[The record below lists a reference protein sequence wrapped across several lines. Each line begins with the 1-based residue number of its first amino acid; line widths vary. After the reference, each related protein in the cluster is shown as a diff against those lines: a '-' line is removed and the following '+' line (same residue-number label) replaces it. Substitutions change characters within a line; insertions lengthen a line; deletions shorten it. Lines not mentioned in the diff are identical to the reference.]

1 MSVQRQIGFWFLAT
15 GFLLLFLYVF
25 HSILLPFV
33 AGMAIAY
40 LLDPVADRLERLGM
54 SRLWATVTILVMSLF
69 AFLAVLLLLL
79 PILGQQINGLLGELP
94 RLVQFLQGKFD
105 ALAKTSFGQAMSLGQ
120 AQLEGNVGELV
131 KQGANWFGKLLQ
143 SVWSGGQALLSIVS
157 LLVITPV
164 VAFYLLWDWDGMIAR
179 MDSWLPR
186 DHAPTIR
193 RLATEMDEGVSGFV
207 RGQVTVSGILG
218 SFYAISL
225 ALVGLN
231 FGILIG
237 LTVGIISFIP
247 YVGSLVGLLLAGGVA
262 IAQFWPD
269 SPGLILAVLAIFA
282 VGQFFEGNIL
292 QPKLIGE
299 SVGLHP
305 VWLMFA
311 LFAFGL
317 LFGFVG
323 LLIAVPAAASVGV
336 LARFALQQYLVS
348 NVYQG
353 TGLGIE
359 PVVDPEAATGTS
371 RNDDESDGG

>member
-1 MSVQRQIGFWFLAT
+1 
-15 GFLLLFLYVF
+15 
-25 HSILLPFV
+25 
-33 AGMAIAY
+33 
-40 LLDPVADRLERLGM
+40 
-54 SRLWATVTILVMSLF
+54 
-69 AFLAVLLLLL
+69 
-79 PILGQQINGLLGELP
+79 
-94 RLVQFLQGKFD
+94 
-105 ALAKTSFGQAMSLGQ
+105 
-120 AQLEGNVGELV
+120 
-131 KQGANWFGKLLQ
+131 
-143 SVWSGGQALLSIVS
+143 
-157 LLVITPV
+157 
-164 VAFYLLWDWDGMIAR
+164 
-179 MDSWLPR
+179 
-186 DHAPTIR
+186 
-193 RLATEMDEGVSGFV
+193 MDEGVSGFV

-237 LTVGIISFIP
+237 LTVGIISFVP
-247 YVGSLVGLLLAGGVA
+247 YVGSMVGLLLAGGVA

-269 SPGLILAVLAIFA
+269 SPGLILVVLGIFA